1 MHGFV
6 NLFVAAAIA
15 RELVLHGY
23 PDPEAQAT
31 IAAVIDESDP
41 NAFEWD
47 DDGVTWREH
56 RVDAAELTAMRQL
69 GRAQLRVMFLDEPI
83 EDLRQLDSCECWN
96 VERDAQS
103 RHLEL
108 GALRERTRRRL
119 STAESAVRRV
129 RPA

>member
-31 IAAVIDESDP
+31 ITAVLDESDP

-56 RVDAAELTAMRQL
+56 RVDAAELTAMRQQAARSF
-69 GRAQLRVMFLDEPI
+69 GSCSFEEPI
-83 EDLRQLDSCECWN
+83 EDLRQIGL
-96 VERDAQS
+96 
-103 RHLEL
+103 L
-108 GALRERTRRRL
+108 
-119 STAESAVRRV
+119 
-129 RPA
+129 